1 MYIQSHNY
9 CRQVPTVAPNVF
21 VKTNC
26 LEEKYSKLAQKALPS
41 SIGLARIRLVSVTFS
56 IH

>member
-26 LEEKYSKLAQKALPS
+26 LEEKYSKLAQKALPALS
-41 SIGLARIRLVSVTFS
+41 DWLAFG
-56 IH
+56 